1 MTLGDRCETILTL
14 IDTVL
19 AGGDSSRPDSQIHTP
34 RTSALAGAETSLAV
48 IQRDVPV
55 PLEFEVMTSRTAY
68 CWSPSQLVTVVLSAL
83 ADNGRGRTR

>member
-19 AGGDSSRPDSQIHTP
+19 AGGDSSRRDSQIHTP
-34 RTSALAGAETSLAV
+34 RTCALAGAETSLAV
-48 IQRDVPV
+48 IQRDVLV

-68 CWSPSQLVTVVLSAL
+68 CWSPSQLVLSAL

>member
-34 RTSALAGAETSLAV
+34 RTSALAGAAGGETSLAV
-48 IQRDVPV
+48 IQRDVLV

-68 CWSPSQLVTVVLSAL
+68 CWSPSQLVLSAL